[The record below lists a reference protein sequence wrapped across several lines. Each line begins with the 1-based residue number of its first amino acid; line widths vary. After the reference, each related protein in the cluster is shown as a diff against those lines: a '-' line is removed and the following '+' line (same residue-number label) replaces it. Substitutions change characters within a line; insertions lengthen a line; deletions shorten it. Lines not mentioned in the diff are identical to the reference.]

1 MDEEV
6 REKELIKKILDGD
19 ASAMKYLYDCHVG
32 YLTAAA
38 SRYVPD
44 EDDLKDVLQ
53 EAFVKIFTSMAK
65 FRYMGRG
72 SLRAWMTRIVIN
84 EALDCMGSRKCIEPL
99 EPETTD
105 DCGREEPPEEP
116 EVENVPIEVIYEMIR
131 HLPPGYRSVFNLYVF
146 EGKNHK
152 EIAEILNIKEST
164 SASQFHRAKALLA
177 TNIKEYLTTNKN
189 EGK

>member
-105 DCGREEPPEEP
+105 DCGWEEPPEEP

-146 EGKNHK
+146 EGKSHK

>member
-146 EGKNHK
+146 EGKSHK
-152 EIAEILNIKEST
+152 EIAEILNIKESI

>member
-146 EGKNHK
+146 EAKSHK

>member
-131 HLPPGYRSVFNLYVF
+131 HLPPGYCSVFNLYVF
-146 EGKNHK
+146 EGKSHK

>member
-99 EPETTD
+99 EPEITD

-146 EGKNHK
+146 EGKSHK

>member
-84 EALDCMGSRKCIEPL
+84 EALDCMGSRKCIEPF

-146 EGKNHK
+146 EGKSHK

>member
-146 EGKNHK
+146 EGKSHK

-177 TNIKEYLTTNKN
+177 TNIEEYLTTNKN

>member
-146 EGKNHK
+146 EGKSHK

-189 EGK
+189 E